1 MFLIFLLFWILLNG
15 HLTLEI
21 FLFGLAIAAAMYALS
36 IKFLDFSFKKDFLLV
51 KSLGILIVWFFILL
65 WEIILA
71 NLNVLKFIYS
81 PKYVPEP
88 AIVYFNVDLQ
98 SGIAKTLLAN
108 SITLTPGT
116 VTVSVDGNEFCVHA
130 LDKAFADG
138 IEDCSFVR
146 ILKKMEAGW
155 K

>member
-1 MFLIFLLFWILLNG
+1 M
-15 HLTLEI
+15 EI
-21 FLFGLAIAAAMYALS
+21 FLFGLGISIVMYLLA
-36 IKFLDFSFKKDFLLV
+36 IKFLDFSFKKDLLLL
-51 KSLGILIVWFFILL
+51 KSSFILIIWFFILL
-65 WEIILA
+65 KEIVVA
-71 NLNVLKFIYS
+71 NFNVLRFIYS

-138 IEDCSFVR
+138 IEECSFVK
-146 ILKKMEAGW
+146 ILKKMEEGW